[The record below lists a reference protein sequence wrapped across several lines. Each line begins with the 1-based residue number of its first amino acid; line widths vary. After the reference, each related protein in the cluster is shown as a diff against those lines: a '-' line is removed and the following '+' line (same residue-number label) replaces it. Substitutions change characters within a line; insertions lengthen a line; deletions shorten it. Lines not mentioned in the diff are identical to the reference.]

1 MFPSFSPAEWRRA
14 RRRNDS
20 LRSSRCAFC
29 KSRTRRSAWPARWLT
44 WCGMPDL
51 DAEMKELAQRT
62 AEIREQFLRVELET
76 CFTALDMAKFEMA
89 AGNTHVVMRELA
101 VVGKGIATVERF
113 LPGATAEARPE
124 LKVRL
129 AELKAALDSWNR
141 EIGPEPQA

>member
-1 MFPSFSPAEWRRA
+1 
-14 RRRNDS
+14 
-20 LRSSRCAFC
+20 
-29 KSRTRRSAWPARWLT
+29 
-44 WCGMPDL
+44 
-51 DAEMKELAQRT
+51 MKELAQRT